1 MKRRTFLLGTG
12 ALTGMGLVTASE
24 RWHSKQTSVSA
35 VPLTRNFTVSGKQTL
50 RQRAVAK
57 GLLYGAALQSKQ
69 VETDAAFA
77 KAIAQECNII
87 VPESELKW
95 RVVRPS
101 PSVYHFAPADKL
113 LSFANA
119 HNIKMRGHTLVWHE
133 DLPSWVN
140 SSLNSLNAKQILTD
154 HISTVVKHYAGKMHS
169 WDVVNEA
176 IEPKDGRSDGL
187 RNSPWLMMLGPEYI
201 DLAFRVAAA
210 SDPKALLTYNDF
222 GMDYDTPF
230 GRKKRMLVLNLL
242 RQLKANGTPIHALGI
257 QAHLHRDN
265 PEFNPESF
273 GTFLQEV
280 ADLGLKILITELDV
294 TEKKLPIDA
303 KLRDRT
309 IAAAYE
315 DYLTVALAQP
325 AVIAVLTWGLSDR
338 YTWLSTAEPRP
349 DGSPVRPLPLDAQM
363 NRKLVWN
370 AIARSL
376 DKTTQRSMLP

>member
-1 MKRRTFLLGTG
+1 MKRRTFLLGAG
-12 ALTGMGLVTASE
+12 AFTGMGIVTASE
-24 RWHSKQTSVSA
+24 RWQSKQTSVLA
-35 VPLTRNFTVSGKQTL
+35 IPATRNFTVSGKETL
-50 RQRAVAK
+50 RQRAATK

-69 VETDAAFA
+69 LETDSAFSR
-77 KAIAQECNII
+77 AIAQECNII
-87 VPESELKW
+87 VPEFELKW
-95 RVVRPS
+95 RTVRPS

-113 LSFANA
+113 LSFAHA
-119 HNIKMRGHTLVWHE
+119 HNMKMRGHTLVWHE
-133 DLPSWVN
+133 DLPSWVD
-140 SSLNSLNAKQILTD
+140 SALNSLNAKQILTD

-187 RNSPWLMMLGPEYI
+187 RNSPWLTMLGPEYI
-201 DLAFRVAAA
+201 DLAFRVAAE
-210 SDPKALLTYNDF
+210 SDPKAVLTYNDF

-265 PEFNPESF
+265 PNFNPDSF
-273 GTFLQEV
+273 STFLQEV
-280 ADLGLKILITELDV
+280 ADLGLKIMITELDL
-294 TEKKLPIDA
+294 TEKKLPTDTT
-303 KLRDRT
+303 LRDRT

-315 DYLTVALAQP
+315 DYLTVALSQP

-338 YTWLSTAEPRP
+338 YTWLSTAEPRT
-349 DGSPVRPLPLDAQM
+349 DGAPVRPLPLDAQM
-363 NRKLVWN
+363 KRKLAWN

-376 DKTTQRSMLP
+376 DKTTQRSMIP

>member
-12 ALTGMGLVTASE
+12 ALTGMGLVTASG

-35 VPLTRNFTVSGKQTL
+35 VPPTRNFIVSGKQTL

-57 GLLYGAALQSKQ
+57 GLLYGAALQTKQ
-69 VETDAAFA
+69 VETDSAFA

-101 PSVYHFAPADKL
+101 PSVYHFASTDKL
-113 LSFANA
+113 LSFANT
-119 HNIKMRGHTLVWHE
+119 HNMKMRGHALVWHE

-140 SSLNSLNAKQILTD
+140 SSLNSLNARQILTD

-187 RNSPWLMMLGPEYI
+187 RNSPWLTMLGPEYI
-201 DLAFRVAAA
+201 DLAFRVAAE
-210 SDPKALLTYNDF
+210 SDPKAVLTYNDF

-265 PEFNPESF
+265 PNFNPGSF
-273 GTFLQEV
+273 STFLQEV
-280 ADLGLKILITELDV
+280 ADLGLKIMITELDV
-294 TEKKLPIDA
+294 TEKKLPTDA
-303 KLRDRT
+303 NLRDRT

-376 DKTTQRSMLP
+376 DKTTQ

>member
-35 VPLTRNFTVSGKQTL
+35 VPPTRNFTVSGKQTL

-57 GLLYGAALQSKQ
+57 GLLYGAALQAKQ
-69 VETDAAFA
+69 VETDSAFA
-77 KAIAQECNII
+77 KVIAQECNII

-95 RVVRPS
+95 RVLRPS
-101 PSVYHFAPADKL
+101 PSVYQFAPADKL

-119 HNIKMRGHTLVWHE
+119 HNMKMRGHPLAWHE
-133 DLPSWVN
+133 NLPSWVH

-187 RNSPWLMMLGPEYI
+187 RNSIWLMMLGPEYI
-201 DLAFRVAAA
+201 DLAFRVAAEA
-210 SDPKALLTYNDF
+210 DPKAILTYNDF

-242 RQLKANGTPIHALGI
+242 RQLKANGTPIQALGI

-265 PEFNPESF
+265 PNFNPDVLS
-273 GTFLQEV
+273 TFLQEV
-280 ADLGLKILITELDV
+280 ADLGLKIMITELDI
-294 TEKKLPIDA
+294 TEKKLPTEA

-349 DGSPVRPLPLDAQM
+349 DGSPVRPLPLDARM